1 MKTLLVVLLV
11 VAAGGLFALW
21 LRRQWDHR
29 ADLLAM
35 ERLAATQPLH
45 PEHFEVAMVDGL
57 PEPARRYFLYTITPG
72 VPLHTVV
79 RLTMVGWFGM
89 GGKAKPNYLRMAA
102 TQVLAPFDGFVWKM
116 AAGRGLMRVSGSDTE
131 RWTRFWLGE
140 ILPVARAGGNS
151 DHALS
156 AFGRYVAESVFWSP
170 AALLPGPG
178 VRWDLVDENTA
189 RVTVRNSGLEQA
201 VDVTVSKSG
210 QPTQVSFFRWSDA
223 NPEKTHRFQP
233 FGGYLS
239 EFRDF
244 GGFCLP
250 TRVEAGNFFGTDDY
264 FPFFLA
270 DITDLTF
277 PGT

>member
-1 MKTLLVVLLV
+1 MNTVLVILSF
-11 VAAGGLFALW
+11 VAAGGLIALW
-21 LRRQWDHR
+21 LWRKCDHR

-35 ERLAATQPLH
+35 GRLAATQPLH
-45 PEHFEVAMVDGL
+45 PQHFEPAMVDGL
-57 PEPARRYFLYTITPG
+57 PEPAQRYFLYTIAPGTP
-72 VPLHTVV
+72 LYTVV
-79 RLTMVGWFGM
+79 RLEMIGRFGM
-89 GGKAKPNYLRMAA
+89 GDKGKPSYLTMAA
-102 TQVLAPFDGFVWKM
+102 TQVLAPLQGFVWKM
-116 AAGRGLMRVSGSDTE
+116 SAGRGLMRVSGSDTE

-140 ILPVARAGGNS
+140 LIPVARAGGNS

-170 AALLPGPG
+170 AALLPRPG

-189 RVTVRNSGLEQA
+189 RVTVRKDGLEQA
-201 VDVTVSKSG
+201 VDVTVAKSG
-210 QPTQVSFFRWSDA
+210 QPTQVSFLRWSDA
-223 NPEKTHRFQP
+223 NPEKLHRFQP

-244 GGFCLP
+244 GGFRLP
-250 TRVEAGNFFGTDDY
+250 TKVEAGNFFGTADY